1 MDTGQQSPR
10 RSQQPLYTALEPALS
25 AQPDF
30 LPGPGVQVPLWALT
44 QQNLQNFTPFFSV
57 APGLPEG
64 KGVGVASPVLA
75 GAAATP
81 ADG

>member
-44 QQNLQNFTPFFSV
+44 QQNLQDLTPFFSV

-64 KGVGVASPVLA
+64 KESPVLT
-75 GAAATP
+75 GAVATP